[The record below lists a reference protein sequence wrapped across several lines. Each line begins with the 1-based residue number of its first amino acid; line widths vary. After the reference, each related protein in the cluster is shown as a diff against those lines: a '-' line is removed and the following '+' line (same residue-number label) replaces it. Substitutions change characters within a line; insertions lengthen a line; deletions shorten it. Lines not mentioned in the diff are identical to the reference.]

1 VRRTGY
7 DARARRRRWPPFP
20 DDYVS
25 STRARVAIA
34 AAVFG
39 WLFAAMSCAP
49 FGRVA
54 PAAVA
59 SAVASNNAIV
69 ATLQGLDAN
78 LRAQRKRLMLQCART
93 ATTSKAAHKCIDHV
107 VADHRAVLAWLRR
120 AEGVQHS
127 LADALTAA
135 QAGLAVGD
143 SPNLARVLA
152 LYGELQRTYLGL
164 SKAMTETR

>member
-1 VRRTGY
+1 MDSSRHGTRTIGAGVVR
-7 DARARRRRWPPFP
+7 
-20 DDYVS
+20 V
-25 STRARVAIA
+25 VAVKA
-34 AAVFG
+34 ALLAIM
-39 WLFAAMSCAP
+39 LTSCAP
-49 FGRVA
+49 FGRIA

-69 ATLQGLDAN
+69 ATLTSLDAN
-78 LRAQRKRLMLQCART
+78 LRTQRKRLMLQCARSSSS
-93 ATTSKAAHKCIDHV
+93 SKAAHKCIDHV
-107 VADHRAVLAWLRR
+107 VSDHRAVLAWLRR

-143 SPNLARVLA
+143 SPSLARVLA